1 MLSIQNL
8 SKVDLLYEMWKHQRV
23 ASFFGGGKGPDFDY
37 EAAKDAVKG
46 YVDYFCGRAIKTNL
60 SEDTLSDTWAY
71 NRDAGDGTLEKIVQ
85 NMYKITRE

>member
-23 ASFFGGGKGPDFDY
+23 ASFFGEGKGPDFDV

-60 SEDTLSDTWAY
+60 SEDTFPIRGPTAPSKKLSKTC
-71 NRDAGDGTLEKIVQ
+71 
-85 NMYKITRE
+85 TR

>member
-8 SKVDLLYEMWKHQRV
+8 SKVDLLYEMWKHQRA

-60 SEDTLSDTWAY
+60 SEDTLSD
-71 NRDAGDGTLEKIVQ
+71 AGDGTLEKIVQ
-85 NMYKITRE
+85 NMYKITSLFFFYANE